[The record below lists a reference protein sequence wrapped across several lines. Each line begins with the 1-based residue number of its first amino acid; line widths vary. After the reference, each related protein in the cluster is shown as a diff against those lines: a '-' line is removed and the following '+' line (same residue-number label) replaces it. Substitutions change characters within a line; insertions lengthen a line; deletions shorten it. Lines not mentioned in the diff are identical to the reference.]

1 MSRWH
6 AAFKHCAA
14 QMMALCLLVLSPM
27 QAAIA
32 QVAEFSFALIGD
44 QPYNDFFEPATDQL
58 IQSISNDSGVQW
70 ILHIGDIKGGAE
82 PCTDERLERRI
93 QQLNRSTKPLVYVP
107 GDNEWTDCHR
117 DSAGGFNS
125 QERLDFLRQL
135 AFKPVNE
142 VTSTLGSN
150 TFPVRQQTEHSY
162 PEHLM
167 WQQGSTLFISLNVPG
182 SNNDLHNPPSRKT
195 SGSEVK
201 RLLKQRKLAIADW
214 LKDAEQLFQ
223 AKHNAPTE
231 TVITIQ
237 GNPIDGSG
245 GQSTNPGKNGYAE
258 FMKRIVEY
266 INTTQRPVLLAH
278 GDTHRFKWDRP
289 SLKKFGGT
297 AATDALFYRVESWG
311 HPFLNVWVKVSVK
324 PGAEVPFTV
333 ESISETAEP
342 NN

>member
-1 MSRWH
+1 M
-6 AAFKHCAA
+6 
-14 QMMALCLLVLSPM
+14 LVVAPL
-27 QAAIA
+27 QAAMA
-32 QVAEFSFALIGD
+32 QAAEFSFALMGD

-58 IQSISNDSGVQW
+58 IQSINNNSGVQW

-82 PCTDERLERRI
+82 PCTDERLKRRI

-117 DSAGGFNS
+117 DSAGNFDS
-125 QERLDFLRQL
+125 QARLAFLREL
-135 AFKPVNE
+135 AFFKPGSE
-142 VTSTLGSN
+142 AATTLGSN
-150 TFPVRQQTEHSY
+150 TFAVRRQTEHPY

-167 WQQGSTLFISLNVPG
+167 WQQGSTLFISVNVPG
-182 SNNDLHNPPSRKT
+182 SNNDLQNPPFRKA
-195 SGSEVK
+195 SGIEVK
-201 RLLKQRKLAIADW
+201 RLLNKRQLAIADW

-231 TVITIQ
+231 TVIAIQ

-245 GQSTNPGKNGYAE
+245 GQSTNPGKNGYVE

-266 INTTQRPVLLAH
+266 ITTTQRPVLLVH
-278 GDTHRFKWDRP
+278 GDTHRFKWDKP
-289 SLKKFGGT
+289 SLNKFGGT
-297 AATDALFYRVESWG
+297 AATDALFYRVEGWG
-311 HPFLNVWVKVSVK
+311 HPFMNAWVKVSVK
-324 PGAEVPFTV
+324 PGAEVPFEV